1 MTKET
6 VTDALLSAVESC
18 EALLQYARE
27 AHAAFRDGEYELA
40 WQILGKAKGYGF
52 FDDDYH
58 RNMIRQFIRMTC
70 ATLYYVADVGNA
82 WVVRKTEDSDTCPT
96 LAWFSKDL
104 HPRAKEAAIAERDR
118 LNALYRKE
126 QV

>member
-6 VTDALLSAVESC
+6 VTDELFSAVESC
-18 EALLQYARE
+18 VVLLKYARE

-58 RNMIRQFIRMTC
+58 RNMIRQFIR
-70 ATLYYVADVGNA
+70 
-82 WVVRKTEDSDTCPT
+82 K
-96 LAWFSKDL
+96 
-104 HPRAKEAAIAERDR
+104 
-118 LNALYRKE
+118 RKE
-126 QV
+126 QS